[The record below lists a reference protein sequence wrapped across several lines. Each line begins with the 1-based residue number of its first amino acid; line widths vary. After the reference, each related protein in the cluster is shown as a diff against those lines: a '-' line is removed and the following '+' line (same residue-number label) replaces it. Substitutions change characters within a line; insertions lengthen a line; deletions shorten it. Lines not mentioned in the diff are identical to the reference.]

1 MDQEKEKIP
10 VENIG
15 EEQEQ
20 NQDAAGQAET
30 VKTKPEEKAAKE
42 KGKKKKEAKNPEKE
56 EFEKLRADYNSLND
70 QFLRIR
76 AEYDNFRK
84 RSQAEK
90 AQIYNHALA
99 DAVAAILP
107 IKDNMDRALAQQ
119 QVTVESLQKGLEM
132 IAGQFDSSFKELG
145 VTEIG
150 EKGEAFDPEK
160 HNAVAHIESED
171 LGENVVAE
179 VLQKGY
185 VLKDDKIVRHAMV
198 QVAN

>member
-56 EFEKLRADYNSLND
+56 ELEKLRADYNSLND

-132 IAGQFDSSFKELG
+132 IAGQFDS
-145 VTEIG
+145 
-150 EKGEAFDPEK
+150 EK